1 MHAHKPKNRLLLTFI
16 LNLCFTVFEF
26 IGGLFTNSIALIS
39 DSIHDFGD
47 SLTIGLS
54 MFFEK
59 KSRQK
64 PDETYTYG
72 YKRYSLLGGLFA
84 AFSLVVG
91 STIIIIESVKRLINP
106 EPIETKMLVYFAL
119 VGIIVNTVAAIYAS
133 KGRTR
138 NEKIISLHLFEDV
151 IGWVVLLIGAILM
164 YFFNITIL
172 DSILSIGFT
181 LYILFHVYKHL
192 KEIVEVMMEKAPLEP
207 TQDTII
213 KTLKSEPKVID
224 VHHLHHWSLEGE
236 IALLTAHIVLADS
249 ITPKE
254 LVEVQK
260 RLHDSLKTIGI
271 MHATLEFEIGK
282 DSCRGE
288 CDPENIK

>member
-1 MHAHKPKNRLLLTFI
+1 MHNHKPKNRLLLTFI

-26 IGGLFTNSIALIS
+26 IGGLLTNSIALIT

-47 SLTIGLS
+47 SLTIGMS

-59 KSRQK
+59 KSKQK
-64 PDETYTYG
+64 PDEAYTYG

-133 KGRTR
+133 KGKSK

-151 IGWVVLLIGAILM
+151 VGWFVLLVGAILM

-181 LYILFHVYKHL
+181 FYILIHVYKHL
-192 KEIVEVMMEKAPLEP
+192 KEIVEVMMEKAPSEP
-207 TQDTII
+207 TLDTII
-213 KTLKSEPKVID
+213 KTLKTDSLVLD
-224 VHHLHHWSLEGE
+224 VHHVHHWSLEGE
-236 IALLTAHIVLADS
+236 IALFTAHIVVSDS
-249 ITPKE
+249 ISPTE
-254 LVEVQK
+254 LQALQA
-260 RLHDSLKTIGI
+260 RLHDLLKTIKI
-271 MHATLEFEIGK
+271 MHATLEMEIGME
-282 DSCRGE
+282 SCVGE
-288 CDPENIK
+288 CDPENI

>member
-1 MHAHKPKNRLLLTFI
+1 MHDHKPKNRLLLTFI
-16 LNLCFTVFEF
+16 LNFCFTIFEF
-26 IGGLFTNSIALIS
+26 IGGLLTNSIALIT

-59 KSRQK
+59 KSKQK

-72 YKRYSLLGGLFA
+72 YRRYSLLGGLFA

-91 STIIIIESVKRLINP
+91 STIIIIESVKRLIYP
-106 EPIETKMLVYFAL
+106 ELIDTLMLVYFAL
-119 VGIIVNTVAAIYAS
+119 AGIIVNSIAAIYAS
-133 KGRTR
+133 KGKSR

-151 IGWVVLLIGAILM
+151 LGWAVLLVGAILM

-181 LYILFHVYKHL
+181 IYILFHVYKHL
-192 KEIVEVMMEKAPLEP
+192 KEIVEVMMEKAPTKP
-207 TQDTII
+207 TQTAII
-213 KTLKSEPKVID
+213 KILKADPRVID

-236 IALLTAHIVLADS
+236 IALFTAHIVVVDS
-249 ITPKE
+249 ITSSE
-254 LVEVQK
+254 LAEVQK
-260 RLHDSLKTIGI
+260 HLHESLKTIGI
-271 MHATLEFEIGK
+271 MHATLEVEIGK
-282 DSCRGE
+282 ESCVGE
-288 CDPENIK
+288 CDPGNIK